1 MGVFDYQPIITH
13 KLNLVAQPPPVTL
26 LALNSSRGD
35 SERMRKATILFN
47 PNSGRRGRDAELN
60 RAIGVIQSAGV
71 RTELTVCRSSQE
83 ATDNAR
89 CAVADGSDTV
99 FACGGDGTIHDVI
112 QGLANTPVALA
123 ILPFGT
129 ANALAHDLRIPLHPA
144 AAAEVAFEGKS
155 RVRRISLGH
164 VQYEDF
170 HGKTASRY
178 FTVAAGIGVD
188 AHLFY
193 NLNAHLKKRG
203 GMAAYYFKA
212 WQLWATYNMRRFEV
226 EYSNGSGHKES
237 AQLTEL
243 LAVRI
248 RFFGNILRELVPGA
262 SLDCNDLRAVMCRT
276 ASRNAY
282 LQYVA
287 GAIIG
292 RHWNVKGIDLVSC
305 SEIACKLPPN
315 KDAAGVETRPHKS
328 DRVYVE
334 ADGELLGR
342 LPARMTM
349 QQDALSLVVPS

>member
-1 MGVFDYQPIITH
+1 
-13 KLNLVAQPPPVTL
+13 
-26 LALNSSRGD
+26 
-35 SERMRKATILFN
+35 MRKATILFN
-47 PNSGRRGRDAELN
+47 PNSGRPRRDMELN
-60 RAIGVIQSAGV
+60 HAIGIIQSAGV

-89 CAVADGSDTV
+89 CAVAEGSDTV

-112 QGLANTPVALA
+112 QGLAGTPVALA

-129 ANALAHDLRIPLHPA
+129 ANALAHDLAIPLRPSA
-144 AAAEVAFEGKS
+144 AAQVAVEG
-155 RVRRISLGH
+155 RVRRIPLGRIE
-164 VQYEDF
+164 YEDF
-170 HGKTASRY
+170 TGKSSARY

-193 NLNAHLKKRG
+193 KLTAELKNRS
-203 GMAAYYFKA
+203 GMTAYYLKA

-226 EYSNGSGHKES
+226 EYANGSGERQR
-237 AQLTEL
+237 ALLTEL

-262 SLDCNDLRAVMCRT
+262 SLDSSDLRAVMCRT

-287 GAIIG
+287 GALLGHQWDIA
-292 RHWNVKGIDLVSC
+292 GIDLVRC
-305 SEIACKLPPN
+305 SEVVCRLPEKIGRDLNDDGSGGPN
-315 KDAAGVETRPHKS
+315 DDSGGGDVHHE

-349 QQDALSLVVPS
+349 VPDALSLVVPA

>member
-1 MGVFDYQPIITH
+1 MD
-13 KLNLVAQPPPVTL
+13 
-26 LALNSSRGD
+26 
-35 SERMRKATILFN
+35 KATILFN
-47 PNSGRRGRDAELN
+47 PNSGRRAKKRDRELN
-60 RAIGVIQSAGV
+60 HAIGVIQSAGV

-83 ATDNAR
+83 ASDHAR

-112 QGLANTPVALA
+112 QGLAGTPVALA

-129 ANALAHDLRIPLHPA
+129 ANALAHDLGIPLRPIAAAQAAVDGKSELRRIPLGRIEYKDFNGQPA
-144 AAAEVAFEGKS
+144 A
-155 RVRRISLGH
+155 
-164 VQYEDF
+164 
-170 HGKTASRY
+170 RY

-193 NLNAHLKKRG
+193 KLTAELKNRS
-203 GMAAYYFKA
+203 GMTAYYLKA

-226 EYSNGSGHKES
+226 EYANGSGQRQRAS
-237 AQLTEL
+237 LTEL

-262 SLDCNDLRAVMCRT
+262 SLDSSDLSAVMCRT

-287 GAIIG
+287 GALLG
-292 RHWNVKGIDLVSC
+292 RRWEIDGIDLVRC
-305 SEIACKLPPN
+305 SEIVCRLQ
-315 KDAAGVETRPHKS
+315 EKS
-328 DRVYVE
+328 GRGLSDDGGGDVHPEDRVYVE

-349 QQDALSLVVPS
+349 VPDALSLVVPK

>member
-1 MGVFDYQPIITH
+1 MH
-13 KLNLVAQPPPVTL
+13 
-26 LALNSSRGD
+26 
-35 SERMRKATILFN
+35 KATILFN
-47 PNSGRRGRDAELN
+47 PNSGRPRRDKELN
-60 RAIGVIQSAGV
+60 HAIGIIQSAGV

-83 ATDNAR
+83 ANDNAR
-89 CAVADGSDTV
+89 CAVAAGSDTV

-112 QGLANTPVALA
+112 QGLAGTPVALA

-129 ANALAHDLRIPLHPA
+129 ANALAHDLGIPLRPSAAAQIAVSGKERRIPL
-144 AAAEVAFEGKS
+144 G
-155 RVRRISLGH
+155 RIEF
-164 VQYEDF
+164 EDF
-170 HGKTASRY
+170 NGKMSARY

-193 NLNAHLKKRG
+193 KLNSEVKNRS

-212 WQLWATYNMRRFEV
+212 WQLWATYHMSRFEV
-226 EYSNGSGHKES
+226 EYSNGTGHKEH

-262 SLDCNDLRAVMCRT
+262 SLDRSDLRAVMCRT

-287 GAIIG
+287 GALLG
-292 RHWNVKGIDLVSC
+292 RQWNIKGIDLVSC
-305 SEIACKLPPN
+305 SEVVCQLP
-315 KDAAGVETRPHKS
+315 EKS
-328 DRVYVE
+328 SEGDGHGTQHIYVE

-349 QQDALSLVVPS
+349 VPDALSLVVPA

>member
-1 MGVFDYQPIITH
+1 MD
-13 KLNLVAQPPPVTL
+13 
-26 LALNSSRGD
+26 
-35 SERMRKATILFN
+35 KATILFN
-47 PNSGRRGRDAELN
+47 PNSGRRGKKRDGELN
-60 RAIGVIQSAGV
+60 HAIGIIQSAGV

-83 ATDNAR
+83 ARDNAR

-112 QGLANTPVALA
+112 QGLAGTPVALA

-129 ANALAHDLRIPLHPA
+129 ANALAHDLRIPLRPSA
-144 AAAEVAFEGKS
+144 AAQSAVDGKS
-155 RVRRISLGH
+155 KVRRIPLGRIE
-164 VQYEDF
+164 YEDF
-170 HGKTASRY
+170 NGQPAARY

-193 NLNAHLKKRG
+193 KLTAELKNRS
-203 GMAAYYFKA
+203 GMTAYYLKA
-212 WQLWATYNMRRFEV
+212 WQLWASHRMRRFEV
-226 EYSNGSGHKES
+226 EYANGSGQRQR
-237 AQLTEL
+237 ALLTEL

-262 SLDCNDLRAVMCRT
+262 SLDSSDLRAVMCRT

-287 GAIIG
+287 GALLGHQWDIA
-292 RHWNVKGIDLVSC
+292 GIDLVRC
-305 SEIACKLPPN
+305 SEVVCRLPEKSGRDLNDDGSGGPN
-315 KDAAGVETRPHKS
+315 DDSGGGDVHHE

-349 QQDALSLVVPS
+349 VPDALSLVVPA

>member
-1 MGVFDYQPIITH
+1 MH
-13 KLNLVAQPPPVTL
+13 KV
-26 LALNSSRGD
+26 
-35 SERMRKATILFN
+35 TILFN
-47 PNSGRRGRDAELN
+47 PNSGRRGRDTELN
-60 RAIGVIQSAGV
+60 HAIGIIQSAGV

-112 QGLANTPVALA
+112 QGLAGTPVALA

-129 ANALAHDLRIPLHPA
+129 ANALAHDLGIPLRPSA
-144 AAAEVAFEGKS
+144 AAQVAVEG
-155 RVRRISLGH
+155 RVRRIPLGRID
-164 VQYEDF
+164 YEDF
-170 HGKTASRY
+170 TGKSSARY

-193 NLNAHLKKRG
+193 KLTAALKKRS
-203 GMAAYYFKA
+203 GMTAYYLKA
-212 WQLWATYNMRRFEV
+212 WQLWATHRMRKFEV
-226 EYSNGSGHKES
+226 EYSNGTGHKQR
-237 AQLTEL
+237 ALLTEL

-262 SLDCNDLRAVMCRT
+262 SLDCGDLRAVMCRT

-282 LQYVA
+282 IQYVA
-287 GAIIG
+287 GALIG
-292 RHWNVKGIDLVSC
+292 RQWKIDGIDLVSC
-305 SEIACKLPPN
+305 SEVVCQLPEKGAS
-315 KDAAGVETRPHKS
+315 KDHSDFRSEHHS
-328 DRVYVE
+328 EDRVYVE

-349 QQDALSLVVPS
+349 VPDALSLVVPA

>member
-1 MGVFDYQPIITH
+1 MH
-13 KLNLVAQPPPVTL
+13 
-26 LALNSSRGD
+26 
-35 SERMRKATILFN
+35 KATILFN
-47 PNSGRRGRDAELN
+47 PNSGRHGRKRDAELN
-60 RAIGVIQSAGV
+60 HAIGIIQSAGV
-71 RTELTVCRSSQE
+71 HTELTVCRSSQE

-89 CAVADGSDTV
+89 CAVAAGSDTV

-112 QGLANTPVALA
+112 QGLAGTPVALA
-123 ILPFGT
+123 VLPFGT
-129 ANALAHDLRIPLHPA
+129 ANALAHDLRIPLRPSA
-144 AAAEVAFEGKS
+144 AAQVAVEGKS
-155 RVRRISLGH
+155 KVRRIPLGRIE
-164 VQYEDF
+164 YEDF
-170 HGKTASRY
+170 TGKSSARY

-193 NLNAHLKKRG
+193 KLTAQLKNRS
-203 GMAAYYFKA
+203 GMTAYYLKA

-226 EYSNGSGHKES
+226 EYANGNGLRQRAS
-237 AQLTEL
+237 LTEL

-287 GAIIG
+287 GALLG
-292 RHWNVKGIDLVSC
+292 RPWNIDGIDLVSC
-305 SEIACKLPPN
+305 SEVICKLPESR
-315 KDAAGVETRPHKS
+315 DGHSTDGHS
-328 DRVYVE
+328 DDRVYVE

-349 QQDALSLVVPS
+349 QPDALSLVVPS